1 MSQFASV
8 ETDVLIVGAGPA
20 GLTASCLLTAA
31 LRDVVVIERD
41 PATVGGIARTFDH
54 RGFLLD
60 AGGHR
65 FSSRSRAVEQFWHD
79 LLPVDFVERPL
90 VTRTF
95 RNGALHAPPR
105 TAVDALRSLGPGPA
119 AAGLLSLAAAK
130 LTPIPAARTL
140 QDWGRNAFGHRLFDE
155 LFRTR
160 IEKACGASGADISAA
175 RARDT
180 FDELE
185 LGSPFWSALAHL
197 SVDGAGPA
205 FRRPADV
212 LRYPRRGSGML
223 WTAAARRTREQG
235 GRILMGHTLETLAFD
250 HPRGQWVATVTTS
263 GGERKILRARQV
275 VASGAV
281 ADLCNALRPVPISLF
296 SARALRYRALV
307 SVPLITLR
315 RASFPDHW
323 IDVNDAAVS
332 AFRVRNFAA
341 HSPDMVPHPDLNCLA
356 VEYVCEAGDGLWS
369 RTDAELVALARADMA
384 RMGLLAPRD
393 VIEAFVLREPRACP
407 LLDEDAA
414 HHMAMV
420 RLDLERTYPTL
431 HLIGRNGTHG
441 GHRQDHA
448 VLSAMM
454 TVQNVLAGERIHD
467 AWNPAREEARWDD
480 APASRRRSA
489 MEAA

>member
-20 GLTASCLLTAA
+20 GLTASCLLTKS

-41 PATVGGIARTFDH
+41 PASVGGIGRTIDYK
-54 RGFLLD
+54 GFLLD

-65 FSSRSRAVEQFWHD
+65 FSSRSRAVEQFWRD
-79 LLPVDFVERPL
+79 LLPDDFIERPL
-90 VTRTF
+90 ATRTF
-95 RNGALHAPPR
+95 RNGALHAHPR

-130 LTPIPAARTL
+130 LTPIPGPRTL
-140 QDWGRNAFGHRLFDE
+140 SDWGRNAFGHKLFEE
-155 LFRTR
+155 LFKTR
-160 IEKACGASGADISAA
+160 IEKACGARGADISAA
-175 RARDT
+175 RARET
-180 FDELE
+180 FDDLE
-185 LGSPFWSALAHL
+185 LGSPFWWALAHL
-197 SVDGAGPA
+197 SGEGRGPA
-205 FRRPADV
+205 FRRPFGV

-223 WTAAARRTREQG
+223 WNAAARRTREQG
-235 GRILMGHTLETLAFD
+235 GRILMGHTLESLAFD
-250 HPRGQWVATVTTS
+250 HGRGLWLATAVTAEGQRTTVQ
-263 GGERKILRARQV
+263 AREV
-275 VASGAV
+275 VASGAI

-315 RASFPDHW
+315 RTSFPDHW
-323 IDVNDAAVS
+323 IDVNDASVS
-332 AFRVRNFAA
+332 AFRVRNFGA

-356 VEYVCEAGDGLWS
+356 VEYVCEDGDGIWS
-369 RTDAELVALARADMA
+369 RTDAELMALARADMV

-393 VIEAFVLREPRACP
+393 VIDAFVVREPRACP

-420 RLDLERTYPTL
+420 RLDLERAYPTL
-431 HLIGRNGTHG
+431 HLVGRNGTHG
-441 GHRQDHA
+441 GHRQEHA

-454 TVQNVLAGERIHD
+454 TVQNILAGERIHD

-480 APASRRRSA
+480 AGPVPRRAA